1 MKMNRRHR
9 FCATL
14 LSLMLLMPPLGHSEE
29 GFLAE
34 AEVVAPDAVEWS
46 DASSEIEL
54 DSLGEFDGALPAPVL
69 DDVVLDAAE
78 PLNVAVLLSEQTPV
92 QPGPEAGAEA
102 IPEQIDLGVQQKYTL
117 PLEAT
122 SPGSFTY
129 KSNKGDVAS
138 VSRKGVVT
146 GQARGKARISCYQDK
161 TLLGTC
167 VVRVFNAP
175 ETVSFATGSLD
186 IGVKESVQLEPL
198 IDKNARTAFTWFV
211 KDEETVSFT
220 QEGLIT
226 GKKTGKTTVTV
237 RTSNGKKAKLI
248 VRVADAP
255 KKLSLNEKNLDMERG
270 TTFQLQVMLPEQT
283 ASHSIIWT
291 SSDEGVATVDD
302 QGKVTAISKGETSI
316 TASAFNGK
324 RVSCSVT
331 VHLAPDDDDLD
342 VAYRALL
349 IGQVDF
355 SEPRVSNRSDVIR
368 LTKMLRTVY
377 GQRGGNWKVTQ
388 GYNLD
393 RSAVLKAIKRT
404 FGKAKDDDVSLF
416 FISTHG
422 VSSPEASATMA
433 GALAMIPEYSSVLLL
448 KDLAKALR
456 KIPGKIIVLI
466 DACGSG
472 AAVYAGNAP
481 GAPKVDPIEAERLF
495 NEQVVEAC
503 KREARSIDEL
513 FMVRGLAEKLSTRS
527 AREVVNAIAMG
538 LDLPK
543 DQMPSI
549 EKSSP
554 NERNVDVEVDVMSA
568 LVRMRARQNNIAFQT
583 LASQGDLA
591 DVARGH
597 DAPLL
602 HGWRRKIVGEELL
615 SFLRGELAIVCE
627 GSDVKVTNR

>member
-1 MKMNRRHR
+1 MNKRIRY
-9 FCATL
+9 CAAL
-14 LSLMLLMPPLGHSEE
+14 LSLMLLAPSLGHSEE

-34 AEVVAPDAVEWS
+34 VEVAPVAVEWPRS
-46 DASSEIEL
+46 ASEIEL
-54 DSLGEFDGALPAPVL
+54 DSLGEFDGTLLDPVL
-69 DDVVLDAAE
+69 DDIVLDAAE
-78 PLNVAVLLSEQTPV
+78 PLDAAVLLSAQTPV

-129 KSNKGDVAS
+129 KSDKENVAT

-175 ETVSFATGSLD
+175 ETVSFATESLD

-198 IDKNARTAFTWFV
+198 IDKSARTAFTWFA
-211 KDEETVSFT
+211 KDEETVSLT

-226 GKKTGKTTVTV
+226 GKKVGKTTVTV
-237 RTSNGKKAKLI
+237 RTSNGKKAKLV

-255 KKLSLNEKNLDMERG
+255 KKLSMNEKKLDMERG
-270 TTFQLQVMLPEQT
+270 TTFQLKVMLPEQT
-283 ASHSIIWT
+283 ASHSITWT
-291 SSDEGVATVDD
+291 SSDEDVATVDA
-302 QGKVTAISKGETSI
+302 QGKVTAVSKGEANI
-316 TASAFNGK
+316 TATAFNGK
-324 RVSCSVT
+324 RVSCNVT
-331 VHLAPDDDDLD
+331 VCFAPYDDDPD

-355 SEPRVSNRSDVIR
+355 YEPRESMRSDVIR
-368 LTKMLRTVY
+368 LTKMLRTVC
-377 GQRGGNWKVTQ
+377 GQRGGNWQVTQ
-388 GYNLD
+388 EYNLN
-393 RSAVLKAIKRT
+393 RRAVLKAIKRT

-422 VSSPEASATMA
+422 VSSPEAGATMA

-448 KDLAKALR
+448 KDLAKALN

-481 GAPKVDPIEAERLF
+481 GAPKADPIEAERRF
-495 NEQVVEAC
+495 NEQVVEAF
-503 KREARSIDEL
+503 RQADPGIAVDTRSDGAVRANTGELRIENKFYVLTAAAYQENSWSIESMGESYGYFTKWLSDGVGMSGRMTADTDRNRRVTLDEL
-513 FMVRGLAEKLSTRS
+513 FKYITRRGK
-527 AREVVNAIAMG
+527 
-538 LDLPK
+538 K
-543 DQMPSI
+543 Q
-549 EKSSP
+549 
-554 NERNVDVEVDVMSA
+554 VMIDE
-568 LVRMRARQNNIAFQT
+568 N
-583 LASQGDLA
+583 GDKYQQHAQVYPENSDFVLF
-591 DVARGH
+591 
-597 DAPLL
+597 
-602 HGWRRKIVGEELL
+602 RR
-615 SFLRGELAIVCE
+615 
-627 GSDVKVTNR
+627 